1 MCVCRRMPFAR
12 AAAAGPRAA
21 GGDSTEIARA
31 TGCGARVRALP
42 AVPPADAGDRG
53 DRVPRAAGRG
63 PGVIL
68 TSEEPCRPSPA
79 PSLRL
84 TADFRVAES
93 LRAGYRR
100 RFGTATRDEALN
112 PRSHR
117 STFQPM
123 PSADFSG
130 CSCSPS
136 RSRWAWPQ
144 ARSIRRSRPA
154 DPVSTIG
161 APRESLPPPVHDEAT
176 CAFCQA
182 AIFPPCA
189 PQPTTVS
196 LDALGVVRQEC
207 AAADE
212 ATPHFTTHRLT
223 TTRAPPT
230 LRSA

>member
-1 MCVCRRMPFAR
+1 MPFGR
-12 AAAAGPRAA
+12 LLRLLLL
-21 GGDSTEIARA
+21 
-31 TGCGARVRALP
+31 ALP
-42 AVPPADAGDRG
+42 LTLGMARG
-53 DRVPRAAGRG
+53 
-63 PGVIL
+63 
-68 TSEEPCRPSPA
+68 
-79 PSLRL
+79 
-84 TADFRVAES
+84 AE
-93 LRAGYRR
+93 
-100 RFGTATRDEALN
+100 
-112 PRSHR
+112 H
-117 STFQPM
+117 
-123 PSADFSG
+123 
-130 CSCSPS
+130 
-136 RSRWAWPQ
+136 
-144 ARSIRRSRPA
+144 SRPAAA
-154 DPVSTIG
+154 DPVSTIS